1 MLKAQRKSSEEA
13 EEFGLSAVI
22 NPEEAKDHIKD
33 LDALMLNIEERVKTG
48 DTGNLLKET
57 LKNMKT

>member
-13 EEFGLSAVI
+13 EEFGLSVVI
-22 NPEEAKDHIKD
+22 NPEEAKEHVKD
-33 LDALMLNIEERVKTG
+33 LEALMLNIEERVKTG
-48 DTGNLLKET
+48 NTGNLLNET